1 MPKSSQKNKKKKEKG
16 GLSGTHF
23 LHTPFDWSLI
33 LCVLL
38 LNIFGLIMIYSAS
51 YYYGPKAYGYA
62 PDYFFKNQLKYVLA
76 GLVLMFA
83 LSYIRPGL
91 YRKLGPLA
99 LFLSLGLLFAV
110 RIPGIGHESHGA
122 YRWIEIGGMTLQI
135 AEPIKLGIIVYLAAA
150 MTKYNTSNRLV
161 FIMLSFVGLFFAGG
175 ILILSNNLS
184 TAIIIFGIFF
194 FMLML
199 NAPSQK
205 PFVIFI
211 IVMVLAAAFA
221 VLMIELRIPYQ
232 EGESFR
238 LTRIRAW
245 LHPTDPLFI
254 DEAAYQPTQAL
265 YAIASGGFFG
275 KGLGQSLLK
284 FTLPEPHN
292 DYILAIIFEELG
304 VFGVMILTYLF
315 VYLLFR
321 HVLVFRDSKD
331 KFSRFLVQ
339 GVFLHLAIQIVL
351 NYMVVLGLFPTTGV
365 TLPFISYG
373 GTSALFTLAEIGLVL
388 SAQRYSVE
396 QAIYRE
402 ARMEV
407 ENEDPYLKTLLE
419 KNKREKARKER
430 AAARRR

>member
-1 MPKSSQKNKKKKEKG
+1 MANKSRKKKKVKG
-16 GLSGTHF
+16 GLSGKAF
-23 LHTPFDWSLI
+23 LRTPFDWSLI
-33 LCVLL
+33 LCLIL

-62 PDYFFKNQLKYVLA
+62 SDYFFKSQLRFIII

-83 LSYIRPGL
+83 LSFVRPKF
-91 YRKLGPLA
+91 YRKLGPIA
-99 LFLSLGLLFAV
+99 LFLSLALLFAV
-110 RIPGIGHESHGA
+110 RIPGIGHASHGA
-122 YRWIEIGGMTLQI
+122 YRWIKLGSLQLQI

-150 MTKYNTSNRLV
+150 MTKYDTSNRLV

-199 NAPSQK
+199 NAKNQK
-205 PFVIFI
+205 PFVIFM
-211 IVMVLAAAFA
+211 IVVALLAVFA
-221 VLMIELRIPYQ
+221 VLMIEFKIPYQ

-254 DEAAYQPTQAL
+254 DEEAYQPTQAL

-292 DYILAIIFEELG
+292 DYILSIIFEELG
-304 VFGVMILTYLF
+304 VLGVMILTYLF
-315 VYLLFR
+315 IYLLYR
-321 HVLVFRDSKD
+321 HVIEYRSTKD
-331 KFSRFLVQ
+331 KFSRLLIQ
-339 GVFLHLAIQIVL
+339 GIFLHLSIQIVL

-373 GTSALFTLAEIGLVL
+373 GTSVLFTLAEMGLVL
-388 SAQRYSVE
+388 SAQRYGVE
-396 QAIYRE
+396 LEIYKE
-402 ARMEV
+402 AREEV
-407 ENEDPYLKTLLE
+407 ESEDPYLKSLLE

-430 AAARRR
+430 TAARRR